1 MTVRPDE
8 ANGSSASLN
17 ETVGSTR
24 AQSAVSS
31 PQPLAPS
38 RQRLSRRLMLRG
50 AGAAL
55 PAMLTLHSGAASAL
69 ARSSNLIS
77 GSGET
82 QPDGTALCLDE
93 TAGVP
98 LDDGRIDLGHEGT
111 GTVWEIPGD
120 GQYYAQSNGTEP
132 LTAAEACERSGDLY
146 YASGETFPK
155 AAKVNS
161 GILISATALTS
172 FASRGI
178 LNVRNL

>member
-1 MTVRPDE
+1 MTVRQDE
-8 ANGSSASLN
+8 ANGSGASLD
-17 ETVGSTR
+17 EVAGSTR
-24 AQSAVSS
+24 AQS
-31 PQPLAPS
+31 PAPS
-38 RQRLSRRLMLRG
+38 RKRLSRRLMLRG
-50 AGAAL
+50 AGVAL

-98 LDDGRIDLGHEGT
+98 LDDGRIDLGNEGT

-120 GQYYAQSNGTEP
+120 GQYYAQPDGTEP

-155 AAKVNS
+155 AAKVNG
-161 GILISATALTS
+161 GIMISATALTS

>member
-1 MTVRPDE
+1 MTVRQDE
-8 ANGSSASLN
+8 ANGSGASLD
-17 ETVGSTR
+17 EAAGSTR
-24 AQSAVSS
+24 VQS
-31 PQPLAPS
+31 PAPS

-98 LDDGRIDLGHEGT
+98 LDDGRIDLGDEGT
-111 GTVWEIPGD
+111 GTVWQIPGD
-120 GQYYAQSNGTEP
+120 GQYYAQANGTEP
-132 LTAAEACERSGDLY
+132 LSAAEACERSGDLY
-146 YASGETFPK
+146 YASGSEVLK
-155 AAKVNS
+155 ADKVNR
-161 GILISATALTS
+161 GLLISATALAS
-172 FASRGI
+172 FTGRGI